1 MQIYYLKCKKY
12 TESVLRFSNGMPM
25 LSCRCALYNNQE
37 KIDLLKR
44 KKWIIITPLKF
55 DWWKYYRNMIKALD
69 TWGKNTLKNINDDK
83 IAFSY
88 SFRDTSITIPK
99 LQRFFLI
106 GEEIIWICIMM
117 DKSCFSPDVF
127 MQLFWLLLNMFIV
140 NMISLKKL

>member
-1 MQIYYLKCKKY
+1 MK
-12 TESVLRFSNGMPM
+12 
-25 LSCRCALYNNQE
+25 
-37 KIDLLKR
+37 
-44 KKWIIITPLKF
+44 PLKF

-127 MQLFWLLLNMFIV
+127 MQLFWFLLKMFMV